1 MSEGIWKFTLGLLVL
16 GAAGSAAAQ
25 DYTAGKTAAQLFQS
39 DCSACH
45 KSPQGLAKGMDQRAL
60 VSFLREHYT
69 TKQESAGALAAYVAG
84 AGPGDARQ
92 RPPAA
97 GATGQNPKPAEPRP
111 GLGTAEGE
119 PGQKPATRSRATA
132 ATALEPRHGAGEG
145 IKPAARPRVVTVPAG
160 PAAEPAQ
167 QTDDTTV
174 SKLKSYGAAGGSAQE
189 TERLA
194 DPAKKL
200 KSYSTSGSPAPAV
213 TPDPPIDA
221 VPAEPGPDA
230 ATLPASA
237 PAADATNPAP
247 KRKGSARK
255 KDGAGGATA
264 GTTAGTSAPH
274 SLRPRRAQGPALLPP
289 PGNN

>member
-1 MSEGIWKFTLGLLVL
+1 VSEGIWKFTLGLLVL

-92 RPPAA
+92 RPPSAA
-97 GATGQNPKPAEPRP
+97 AVGQNPKPAEPRQ
-111 GLGTAEGE
+111 GVGTAEGE
-119 PGQKPATRSRATA
+119 RGQKPATRSRATA
-132 ATALEPRHGAGEG
+132 ATAPEPRHGAGEG

-160 PAAEPAQ
+160 PAAEPAPQ
-167 QTDDTTV
+167 PDDATV
-174 SKLKSYGAAGGSAQE
+174 SKLKSYGTAGGSAQE

-200 KSYSTSGSPAPAV
+200 ESYSTSGSPAPAM
-213 TPDPPIDA
+213 TPEPPIDA
-221 VPAEPGPDA
+221 VPAEPGPGA
-230 ATLPASA
+230 ATV
-237 PAADATNPAP
+237 PAADAANPTP
-247 KRKGSARK
+247 KRKGSARR
-255 KDGAGGATA
+255 KDNAGGAAA
-264 GTTAGTSAPH
+264 GTTSGTSAPH
-274 SLRPRRAQGPALLPP
+274 ALRPRRAQGPVLQPP